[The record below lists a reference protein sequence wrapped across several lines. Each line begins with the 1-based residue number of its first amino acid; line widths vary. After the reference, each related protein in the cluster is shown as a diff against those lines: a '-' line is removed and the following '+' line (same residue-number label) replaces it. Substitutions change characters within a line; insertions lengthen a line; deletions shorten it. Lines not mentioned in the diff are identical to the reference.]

1 MEIKP
6 GLYRFKN
13 KEDWDYVV
21 DNIDFN
27 NCDYSGKERIKNYWN
42 DYKSDFAA
50 DIKLCNGRYNMS
62 YATKKW
68 WKQHYPEKQI
78 TDYIS
83 NPYSVE
89 LL

>member
-27 NCDYSGKERIKNYWN
+27 NCDNGGKERVKNYWN
-42 DYKSDFAA
+42 DYKSDFVA
-50 DIKLCNGRYNMS
+50 DIKLCNERYAIS
-62 YATKKW
+62 YAPKDWCKHRDA
-68 WKQHYPEKQI
+68 KRQI
-78 TDYIS
+78 IDYVA
-83 NPYSVE
+83 NPYLVE

>member
-6 GLYRFKN
+6 GLYWFKN

-27 NCDYSGKERIKNYWN
+27 NGKKENIKKYWN
-42 DYKSDFAA
+42 GYESNFVA
-50 DIKLCNGRYNMS
+50 DIKLCSNIYTTS
-62 YATKKW
+62 YASFYW
-68 WKQHYPEKQI
+68 WMECYPEKQI
-78 TDYIS
+78 VEYVR